1 MKKNIVVRSLV
12 GALIG
17 LAISTVITIVIS
29 LSIGDGK
36 YYAVVPELAAD
47 FGSEINA
54 VLVQAVFSMLYGAAF
69 GGASVIW
76 DTDWSLTKMTVTHL
90 VICSAATFPTAWFM
104 RWMDHSLTGALKY
117 FGLFILIYAVIW
129 ISMYLSIKKR
139 INEINEKVHVSE

>member
-54 VLVQAVFSMLYGAAF
+54 VLIQAVFSMLYGAAF

>member
-1 MKKNIVVRSLV
+1 M
-12 GALIG
+12 IG
-17 LAISTVITIVIS
+17 LAVSTMITIEIS

-36 YYAVVPELAAD
+36 YYAVVPELVED

-54 VLVQAVFSMLYGAAF
+54 VLIQAVLSMVYGAAF

-76 DTDWSLTKMTVTHL
+76 DTDWSLTKMTVSHFM
-90 VICSAATFPTAWFM
+90 ICSAATFPTAWFM
-104 RWMDHSLTGALKY
+104 RWMDHSLIGALKY
-117 FGLFILIYAVIW
+117 FGIFIVIYAIIW